1 MMPDEGSF
9 DRDIFI
15 SPSDMNGA
23 MEGDRVEVD
32 LIPEYLWEQSPQGI
46 ITKVTDRK
54 LKEVAGFFDKGKKF
68 GFVVPVDRKHNE
80 DIYIPKKAFSG
91 AKNGDIVVAAITG
104 YPDRKNSAEGKI
116 TGILARAG
124 EPGGD
129 IKAIIRQ
136 RGLFFTFPSKA
147 AAQAKAIS
155 KAGVGEQDMAGRRD
169 LRGENIITIDGA
181 DSKDF
186 DDAVSV
192 KRLDNGNFLMGVHIA
207 DVSHYIG
214 EDSPLD
220 KEALKRGNSVYIIN
234 QVVPMLPKEL
244 SNGICS
250 LNEGEDRLTL
260 SVDMEITPEGD
271 ITEHN
276 IYESVIRSKHRMVY
290 TDVSDIIEND
300 DRELAAKYSDIYDM
314 LMDMKELAQILR
326 SKREAAGSLDFDLDE
341 AYITLNEKGVPVSV
355 NLCERRTANRMIEE
369 FMLAANKTVAEQFFW
384 LELPFVYR
392 VHEKPDAEK
401 MQEFRTFL
409 MGLSI
414 RLKGEGGNIHPKALN
429 EVLEQVAGT
438 SYENVV
444 NTVML
449 RSMKK
454 AFYSTECEGHFGL
467 SMKYY
472 CHFTSPIRRYPD
484 LAIHRILK
492 DFLDGKVTGNRIS
505 YLAGYVS
512 AASKH
517 SSDCEVNAETAERD
531 VDDLMKTAYM
541 SSFIGQTFEGVVANV
556 TNFGMFV
563 ELENSVEG
571 LIRVENMTDD
581 YYEYD
586 EKVNTLTGRRK
597 QKSYTTGDVVSIVVA
612 RTDILSRQIDFVLA
626 KDADRKLL
634 KKFAKPI
641 EIPKSEKHGKKSK
654 RKKSFKKYNKKKK

>member
-1 MMPDEGSF
+1 MSRKNKRKQRPAVTGILSKHKKGFGFVIPDEGSF

-15 SPSDMNGA
+15 SPADMNGA

-46 ITKVTDRK
+46 ITRVTDRK

-192 KRLDNGNFLMGVHIA
+192 KRLDNGNFLLGVHIA

-276 IYESVIRSKHRMVY
+276 IYESVIRSKRRMVY

-300 DRELAAKYSDIYDM
+300 DKELAAKYSDIYDM

-341 AYITLNEKGVPVSV
+341 AYITLDEKGVPVSV

-369 FMLAANKTVAEQFFW
+369 FMLAANKTVAEQFYW

-484 LAIHRILK
+484 LIIHRIIKEYLHGEI
-492 DFLDGKVTGNRIS
+492 DDERITV
-505 YLAGYVS
+505 LTKKTQEA
-512 AASKH
+512 
-517 SSDCEVNAETAERD
+517 AETSSVTERAAIELERD
-531 VDDLMKTAYM
+531 VEKMKKAQYM
-541 SSFIGQTFEGVVANV
+541 SYHIGEKLDGVISGI
-556 TNFGMFV
+556 TGYGMYV
-563 ELENSVEG
+563 ELENTIEG
-571 LIRVENMTDD
+571 LVRLDRMYDD
-581 YYEYD
+581 YYDAYPEQYRIVGQRTN
-586 EKVNTLTGRRK
+586 KVYFLGQRVTII
-597 QKSYTTGDVVSIVVA
+597 VSDA
-612 RTDILSRQIDFVLA
+612 DYYEGTIDF
-626 KDADRKLL
+626 KLC
-634 KKFAKPI
+634 
-641 EIPKSEKHGKKSK
+641 
-654 RKKSFKKYNKKKK
+654 

>member
-1 MMPDEGSF
+1 MSRKNRKKQRPAVTGILSKHKKGFGFVIPDEGSF
-9 DRDIFI
+9 DRDILI

-68 GFVVPVDRKHNE
+68 GFVVPVDRKHSE

-192 KRLDNGNFLMGVHIA
+192 KRLDNGNFLLGVHIA

-341 AYITLNEKGVPVSV
+341 AYITLDEKGVPVSV

-484 LAIHRILK
+484 LIIHRIIKEYLHGGI
-492 DFLDGKVTGNRIS
+492 DDERIAV
-505 YLAGYVS
+505 L
-512 AASKH
+512 SKKTQ
-517 SSDCEVNAETAERD
+517 EAAETSSVTERAAIELERD
-531 VDDLMKTAYM
+531 VEKMKKAQYM
-541 SSFIGQTFEGVVANV
+541 SYHLGEKFEGVISGI
-556 TNFGMFV
+556 TGYGMYV
-563 ELENSVEG
+563 ELENTIEG
-571 LIRVENMTDD
+571 LVRLDRMYDD
-581 YYEYD
+581 YYDSYPEQYRIVGQRTN
-586 EKVNTLTGRRK
+586 KVYSLGQRVT
-597 QKSYTTGDVVSIVVA
+597 VIVSDA
-612 RTDILSRQIDFVLA
+612 DYYEGTIDFRLC
-626 KDADRKLL
+626 
-634 KKFAKPI
+634 
-641 EIPKSEKHGKKSK
+641 
-654 RKKSFKKYNKKKK
+654 

>member
-1 MMPDEGSF
+1 MSRKNRKKQRPAVTGILSKHKKGFGFVIPDEGSF

-192 KRLDNGNFLMGVHIA
+192 KRLDNGNFLLGVHIA

-260 SVDMEITPEGD
+260 SVDMEITPEGG

-341 AYITLNEKGVPVSV
+341 AYITLDEKGVPVSV

-369 FMLAANKTVAEQFFW
+369 FMLAANKTVAERFFW

-484 LAIHRILK
+484 LIIHRIIKEYLHGGI
-492 DFLDGKVTGNRIS
+492 DDERIAVLS
-505 YLAGYVS
+505 QKTQEA
-512 AASKH
+512 
-517 SSDCEVNAETAERD
+517 AETSSVTERAAIELERD
-531 VDDLMKTAYM
+531 VEKMKKAQYM
-541 SSFIGQTFEGVVANV
+541 SYHIGESFEGIISGI
-556 TNFGMFV
+556 TGYGMYV
-563 ELENSVEG
+563 ELENTIEG
-571 LIRVENMTDD
+571 LVRLDRMYDD
-581 YYEYD
+581 YYDAYPEQYRIVGQRTN
-586 EKVNTLTGRRK
+586 KVYSLGQR
-597 QKSYTTGDVVSIVVA
+597 VSIIVSDA
-612 RTDILSRQIDFVLA
+612 DYYEGTIDFRLC
-626 KDADRKLL
+626 
-634 KKFAKPI
+634 
-641 EIPKSEKHGKKSK
+641 
-654 RKKSFKKYNKKKK
+654 

>member
-1 MMPDEGSF
+1 M
-9 DRDIFI
+9 
-15 SPSDMNGA
+15 
-23 MEGDRVEVD
+23 
-32 LIPEYLWEQSPQGI
+32 
-46 ITKVTDRK
+46 TDRK
-54 LKEVAGFFDKGKKF
+54 LKEVAGFFDRGKKF

-192 KRLDNGNFLMGVHIA
+192 KRLDNGNFLLGVHIA

-260 SVDMEITPEGD
+260 SVDMAITPEGD

-341 AYITLNEKGVPVSV
+341 AYITLDEKGVPVSV

-414 RLKGEGGNIHPKALN
+414 RLKGEGGNIYPKALN

-484 LAIHRILK
+484 LIIHRIIKEYLHGGI
-492 DFLDGKVTGNRIS
+492 DDERIAV
-505 YLAGYVS
+505 L
-512 AASKH
+512 SKKTQ
-517 SSDCEVNAETAERD
+517 EAAETSSVTERAAIELERD
-531 VDDLMKTAYM
+531 VEKMKKAQYM
-541 SSFIGQTFEGVVANV
+541 SYHIGESFEGVISGI
-556 TNFGMFV
+556 TGYGMYV
-563 ELENSVEG
+563 ELENTIEG
-571 LIRVENMTDD
+571 LVRLDRMYDD
-581 YYEYD
+581 YYDAYPEQYRIVGQRTN
-586 EKVNTLTGRRK
+586 KVYSLGQR
-597 QKSYTTGDVVSIVVA
+597 VSIIVSDA
-612 RTDILSRQIDFVLA
+612 DYYEGTIDFRLC
-626 KDADRKLL
+626 
-634 KKFAKPI
+634 
-641 EIPKSEKHGKKSK
+641 
-654 RKKSFKKYNKKKK
+654 

>member
-1 MMPDEGSF
+1 MSRKNRKKQRPAVTGILSKHKKGFGFVIPDEGSF

-46 ITKVTDRK
+46 ITKVTDRR
-54 LKEVAGFFDKGKKF
+54 LKEVAGFFDKGKKY

-91 AKNGDIVVAAITG
+91 AKNGDIVVADITG

-192 KRLDNGNFLMGVHIA
+192 KRLDNGNFLLGVHIA

-341 AYITLNEKGVPVSV
+341 AYITLDEKGVPVSV

-484 LAIHRILK
+484 LIIHRIIKEYLHGGI
-492 DFLDGKVTGNRIS
+492 DDERIAV
-505 YLAGYVS
+505 L
-512 AASKH
+512 SKKTQ
-517 SSDCEVNAETAERD
+517 EAAETSSVTERAAIELERD
-531 VDDLMKTAYM
+531 VEKMKKAQYM
-541 SSFIGQTFEGVVANV
+541 SYHIGESFEGVISGI
-556 TNFGMFV
+556 TGYGMYV
-563 ELENSVEG
+563 ELENTIEG
-571 LIRVENMTDD
+571 LVRLDRMYDD
-581 YYEYD
+581 YYDAYPEQYRIVGQRTN
-586 EKVNTLTGRRK
+586 KVYSLGQR
-597 QKSYTTGDVVSIVVA
+597 VSIIVSDA
-612 RTDILSRQIDFVLA
+612 DYYEGTIDFRLC
-626 KDADRKLL
+626 
-634 KKFAKPI
+634 
-641 EIPKSEKHGKKSK
+641 
-654 RKKSFKKYNKKKK
+654 

>member
-1 MMPDEGSF
+1 MSRKNRKKQRPAVTGILSKHKKGFGFVMPDEGSF

-192 KRLDNGNFLMGVHIA
+192 KRLDNGNFLLGVHIA

-341 AYITLNEKGVPVSV
+341 AYITLDEKGVPVSV

-484 LAIHRILK
+484 LIIHRIIKEYLHGGI
-492 DFLDGKVTGNRIS
+492 DDERIAV
-505 YLAGYVS
+505 L
-512 AASKH
+512 SKKTQ
-517 SSDCEVNAETAERD
+517 EAAETSSVTERAAIELERD
-531 VDDLMKTAYM
+531 VEKMKKAQYM
-541 SSFIGQTFEGVVANV
+541 SYHIGESFEGVISGI
-556 TNFGMFV
+556 TGYGMYV
-563 ELENSVEG
+563 ELENTIEG
-571 LIRVENMTDD
+571 LVRLDRMYDD
-581 YYEYD
+581 YYDSYPEQYRIVGQRTN
-586 EKVNTLTGRRK
+586 KVYSLGQR
-597 QKSYTTGDVVSIVVA
+597 VSIIVSDA
-612 RTDILSRQIDFVLA
+612 DYYEGTIDFRLC
-626 KDADRKLL
+626 
-634 KKFAKPI
+634 
-641 EIPKSEKHGKKSK
+641 
-654 RKKSFKKYNKKKK
+654 

>member
-1 MMPDEGSF
+1 M
-9 DRDIFI
+9 
-15 SPSDMNGA
+15 
-23 MEGDRVEVD
+23 
-32 LIPEYLWEQSPQGI
+32 
-46 ITKVTDRK
+46 K
-54 LKEVAGFFDKGKKF
+54 
-68 GFVVPVDRKHNE
+68 
-80 DIYIPKKAFSG
+80 IYIPKKAFSG

-192 KRLDNGNFLMGVHIA
+192 KRLDNGNFLLGVHIA

-429 EVLEQVAGT
+429 EILEQVAGT

-454 AFYSTECEGHFGL
+454 AFYSTECEGYFGL

-484 LAIHRILK
+484 LIIHRIIKEYLHGGI
-492 DFLDGKVTGNRIS
+492 DDERIAV
-505 YLAGYVS
+505 L
-512 AASKH
+512 SKKTQ
-517 SSDCEVNAETAERD
+517 EAAETSSVTERAAIELERD
-531 VDDLMKTAYM
+531 VEKMKKAQYM
-541 SSFIGQTFEGVVANV
+541 SYHIGESFEGVISGI
-556 TNFGMFV
+556 TGYGMYV
-563 ELENSVEG
+563 ELENTIEG
-571 LIRVENMTDD
+571 LVRLDRMYDD
-581 YYEYD
+581 YYDAYPEQYRIVGQRTN
-586 EKVNTLTGRRK
+586 KVYSLGQR
-597 QKSYTTGDVVSIVVA
+597 VSIIVSDA
-612 RTDILSRQIDFVLA
+612 DYYEGTIDFRLC
-626 KDADRKLL
+626 
-634 KKFAKPI
+634 
-641 EIPKSEKHGKKSK
+641 
-654 RKKSFKKYNKKKK
+654 

>member
-1 MMPDEGSF
+1 MSRKNRKKQRPAVTGILSKHKKGFGFVIPDEGSF

-54 LKEVAGFFDKGKKF
+54 LKEVAGFFDNGKKF

-147 AAQAKAIS
+147 AAKAKAIS

-192 KRLDNGNFLMGVHIA
+192 KRLDNGNFLLGVHIA

-341 AYITLNEKGVPVSV
+341 AYITLDEKGLPVSV

-484 LAIHRILK
+484 LIIHRIIKEYLHGGI
-492 DFLDGKVTGNRIS
+492 DDERIAV
-505 YLAGYVS
+505 L
-512 AASKH
+512 SKKTQ
-517 SSDCEVNAETAERD
+517 EAAETSSVTERAAIELERD
-531 VDDLMKTAYM
+531 VEKMKKAQYM
-541 SSFIGQTFEGVVANV
+541 SYHIGESFEGVISGI
-556 TNFGMFV
+556 TGYGMYV
-563 ELENSVEG
+563 ELENTIEG
-571 LIRVENMTDD
+571 LVRLDRMYDD
-581 YYEYD
+581 YYDAYPEQYRIVGQRTN
-586 EKVNTLTGRRK
+586 KVYSLGQR
-597 QKSYTTGDVVSIVVA
+597 VSIIVSDA
-612 RTDILSRQIDFVLA
+612 DYYEGTIDFRLC
-626 KDADRKLL
+626 
-634 KKFAKPI
+634 
-641 EIPKSEKHGKKSK
+641 
-654 RKKSFKKYNKKKK
+654 

>member
-1 MMPDEGSF
+1 MSRKNRKKQRPAVTGILSKHKKGFGFVMPDEGSF

-192 KRLDNGNFLMGVHIA
+192 KRLDNGNFLLGVHIA

-341 AYITLNEKGVPVSV
+341 AYITLDEKGVPVSV

-484 LAIHRILK
+484 LIIHRIIKEYLHGGI
-492 DFLDGKVTGNRIS
+492 DDERIAV
-505 YLAGYVS
+505 L
-512 AASKH
+512 SKKTL
-517 SSDCEVNAETAERD
+517 EAAETSSVTERAAIELERD
-531 VDDLMKTAYM
+531 VEKMKKAQYM
-541 SSFIGQTFEGVVANV
+541 SYHIGESFEGVISGI
-556 TNFGMFV
+556 TGYGMYV
-563 ELENSVEG
+563 ELENTIEG
-571 LIRVENMTDD
+571 LVRLDRMYDD
-581 YYEYD
+581 YYDAYPEQYRIVGQRTN
-586 EKVNTLTGRRK
+586 KVYSLGQR
-597 QKSYTTGDVVSIVVA
+597 VSIIVSDA
-612 RTDILSRQIDFVLA
+612 DYYEGTIDFRLC
-626 KDADRKLL
+626 
-634 KKFAKPI
+634 
-641 EIPKSEKHGKKSK
+641 
-654 RKKSFKKYNKKKK
+654 

>member
-1 MMPDEGSF
+1 MSRKNRKKQRPAVTGILSKHKKGFGFVIPDEGSF

-54 LKEVAGFFDKGKKF
+54 LKEVAGFFDNGKKF

-91 AKNGDIVVAAITG
+91 AKNGDLVVAAITG

-192 KRLDNGNFLMGVHIA
+192 KRLDNGNFLLGVHIA

-341 AYITLNEKGVPVSV
+341 AYITLDEKGLPVSV

-484 LAIHRILK
+484 LIIHRIIKEYLHGGI
-492 DFLDGKVTGNRIS
+492 DDERIAV
-505 YLAGYVS
+505 L
-512 AASKH
+512 SKKTQ
-517 SSDCEVNAETAERD
+517 VAAETSSVTERAAIELERD
-531 VDDLMKTAYM
+531 VEKMKKAQYM
-541 SSFIGQTFEGVVANV
+541 SYHIGESFEGVISGI
-556 TNFGMFV
+556 TGYGMYV
-563 ELENSVEG
+563 ELENTIEG
-571 LIRVENMTDD
+571 LVRLDRMYDD
-581 YYEYD
+581 YYDAYPEQYRIVGQRTN
-586 EKVNTLTGRRK
+586 KVYSLGQR
-597 QKSYTTGDVVSIVVA
+597 VSIIVSDA
-612 RTDILSRQIDFVLA
+612 DYYEGTIDFRLC
-626 KDADRKLL
+626 
-634 KKFAKPI
+634 
-641 EIPKSEKHGKKSK
+641 
-654 RKKSFKKYNKKKK
+654 

>member
-1 MMPDEGSF
+1 MSRKNRKKQRPAVTGILSKHKKGFGFVMPDEGIF

-192 KRLDNGNFLMGVHIA
+192 KRLDNGNFLLGVHIA

-326 SKREAAGSLDFDLDE
+326 NKREAAGSLDFDLDE
-341 AYITLNEKGVPVSV
+341 AYITLDEKGVPVSV

-484 LAIHRILK
+484 LIIHRIIKEYLHGGI
-492 DFLDGKVTGNRIS
+492 DDERIAV
-505 YLAGYVS
+505 L
-512 AASKH
+512 SKKTQ
-517 SSDCEVNAETAERD
+517 EAAETSSVTERAAIELERD
-531 VDDLMKTAYM
+531 VEKMKKAQYM
-541 SSFIGQTFEGVVANV
+541 SYHLGEKFEGVISGI
-556 TNFGMFV
+556 TGYGMYV
-563 ELENSVEG
+563 ELENTIEG
-571 LIRVENMTDD
+571 LVRLDRMYDD
-581 YYEYD
+581 YYDSYPEQYRIVGQRTN
-586 EKVNTLTGRRK
+586 KVYSLGQRVT
-597 QKSYTTGDVVSIVVA
+597 VIVSDA
-612 RTDILSRQIDFVLA
+612 DYYEGTIDFRLC
-626 KDADRKLL
+626 
-634 KKFAKPI
+634 
-641 EIPKSEKHGKKSK
+641 
-654 RKKSFKKYNKKKK
+654 

>member
-1 MMPDEGSF
+1 MSRKNRKKQRPAVTGILSKHKKGFGFVIPDEGSF

-46 ITKVTDRK
+46 ITRVTDRK

-116 TGILARAG
+116 TGILSRAG

-192 KRLDNGNFLMGVHIA
+192 KRLDNGNFLLGVHIA

-341 AYITLNEKGVPVSV
+341 AYITLDEKGVPVSV

-484 LAIHRILK
+484 LIIHRIIKEYLHGGI
-492 DFLDGKVTGNRIS
+492 DDERIAV
-505 YLAGYVS
+505 L
-512 AASKH
+512 SKKTQ
-517 SSDCEVNAETAERD
+517 EAAETSSVTERAAIELERD
-531 VDDLMKTAYM
+531 VEKMKKAQYM
-541 SSFIGQTFEGVVANV
+541 SYHLGEKFEGVISGI
-556 TNFGMFV
+556 TGYGMYV
-563 ELENSVEG
+563 ELENTIEG
-571 LIRVENMTDD
+571 LVRLDRMYDD
-581 YYEYD
+581 YYDSYPEQYRIVGQRTN
-586 EKVNTLTGRRK
+586 KVYSLGQRVT
-597 QKSYTTGDVVSIVVA
+597 VIVSDA
-612 RTDILSRQIDFVLA
+612 DYYEGTIDFRLC
-626 KDADRKLL
+626 
-634 KKFAKPI
+634 
-641 EIPKSEKHGKKSK
+641 
-654 RKKSFKKYNKKKK
+654 

>member
-1 MMPDEGSF
+1 MSRKNRKKQRPAVTGILSKHKKGFGFVIPDEGSF

-68 GFVVPVDRKHNE
+68 GFVVPVDRKHSE

-192 KRLDNGNFLMGVHIA
+192 KRLDNGNFLLGVHIA

-341 AYITLNEKGVPVSV
+341 AYITLDEKGVPVSV

-484 LAIHRILK
+484 LIIHRIIKEYLHGGI
-492 DFLDGKVTGNRIS
+492 DDERIAV
-505 YLAGYVS
+505 L
-512 AASKH
+512 SKKTQ
-517 SSDCEVNAETAERD
+517 EAAETSSVTERAAIELERD
-531 VDDLMKTAYM
+531 VEKMKKAQYM
-541 SSFIGQTFEGVVANV
+541 SYHLGEKFEGVISGI
-556 TNFGMFV
+556 TGYGMYV
-563 ELENSVEG
+563 ELENTIEG
-571 LIRVENMTDD
+571 LVRLDRMYDD
-581 YYEYD
+581 YYDSYPEQYRIVGQRTN
-586 EKVNTLTGRRK
+586 KVYSLGQRVT
-597 QKSYTTGDVVSIVVA
+597 VIVSDA
-612 RTDILSRQIDFVLA
+612 DYYEGTIDFRLC
-626 KDADRKLL
+626 
-634 KKFAKPI
+634 
-641 EIPKSEKHGKKSK
+641 
-654 RKKSFKKYNKKKK
+654 

>member
-1 MMPDEGSF
+1 MSRKNRKKQRPAVTGILSKHKKGFGFVIPDEGSF

-54 LKEVAGFFDKGKKF
+54 LKEVAGFFDRGKKF

-192 KRLDNGNFLMGVHIA
+192 KRLDNGNFLLGVHIA

-341 AYITLNEKGVPVSV
+341 AYITLDEKGVPVSV

-369 FMLAANKTVAEQFFW
+369 FMLAANKTVAERFFW

-484 LAIHRILK
+484 LIIHRIIKEYLHGGI
-492 DFLDGKVTGNRIS
+492 DDERIAV
-505 YLAGYVS
+505 L
-512 AASKH
+512 SKKTQ
-517 SSDCEVNAETAERD
+517 EAAETSSVTERAAIELERD
-531 VDDLMKTAYM
+531 VEKMKKAQYM
-541 SSFIGQTFEGVVANV
+541 SYHIGESFEGVISGI
-556 TNFGMFV
+556 TGYGMYV
-563 ELENSVEG
+563 ELENTIEG
-571 LIRVENMTDD
+571 LVRLDRMYDD
-581 YYEYD
+581 YYDAYPEQYRIVGQRTN
-586 EKVNTLTGRRK
+586 KVYSLGQRVT
-597 QKSYTTGDVVSIVVA
+597 VIVSDA
-612 RTDILSRQIDFVLA
+612 DYYEGTIDFRLC
-626 KDADRKLL
+626 
-634 KKFAKPI
+634 
-641 EIPKSEKHGKKSK
+641 
-654 RKKSFKKYNKKKK
+654 

>member
-1 MMPDEGSF
+1 MSRKNRKKQRPAVTGILSKHKKGFGFVIPDEGSF

-54 LKEVAGFFDKGKKF
+54 LKEVAGFFDRGKKF

-192 KRLDNGNFLMGVHIA
+192 KRLDNGNFLLGVHIA

-260 SVDMEITPEGD
+260 SVDMEITPEGG

-341 AYITLNEKGVPVSV
+341 AYITLDEKGVPVSV

-369 FMLAANKTVAEQFFW
+369 FMLAANKTVAERFFW

-484 LAIHRILK
+484 LIIHRIIKEYLHGGI
-492 DFLDGKVTGNRIS
+492 DDERIAVLS
-505 YLAGYVS
+505 QKTQEA
-512 AASKH
+512 
-517 SSDCEVNAETAERD
+517 AETSSVTERAAIELERD
-531 VDDLMKTAYM
+531 VEKMKKAQYM
-541 SSFIGQTFEGVVANV
+541 SYHIGESFEGIISGI
-556 TNFGMFV
+556 TGYGMYV
-563 ELENSVEG
+563 ELENTIEG
-571 LIRVENMTDD
+571 LVRLDRMYDD
-581 YYEYD
+581 YYDAYPEQYRIVGQRTN
-586 EKVNTLTGRRK
+586 KVYSLGQR
-597 QKSYTTGDVVSIVVA
+597 VSIIVSDA
-612 RTDILSRQIDFVLA
+612 DYYEGTIDFRLC
-626 KDADRKLL
+626 
-634 KKFAKPI
+634 
-641 EIPKSEKHGKKSK
+641 
-654 RKKSFKKYNKKKK
+654 

>member
-1 MMPDEGSF
+1 MSRKNRKKQRPAVTGILSKHKKGFGFVIPDEGSF

-192 KRLDNGNFLMGVHIA
+192 KRLDNGNFLLGVHIA

-260 SVDMEITPEGD
+260 SVDMEITPEGG

-341 AYITLNEKGVPVSV
+341 AYITLDEKGVPVSV

-484 LAIHRILK
+484 LIIHRIIKEYLHGGI
-492 DFLDGKVTGNRIS
+492 DDERIAVLS
-505 YLAGYVS
+505 Q
-512 AASKH
+512 KTQ
-517 SSDCEVNAETAERD
+517 ETAETSSVTERAAIELERD
-531 VDDLMKTAYM
+531 VEKMKKAQYM
-541 SSFIGQTFEGVVANV
+541 SYHIGESFEGIISGI
-556 TNFGMFV
+556 TGYGMYV
-563 ELENSVEG
+563 ELENTIEG
-571 LIRVENMTDD
+571 LVRLDRMYDD
-581 YYEYD
+581 YYDAYPEQYRIVGQRTN
-586 EKVNTLTGRRK
+586 KVYSLGQR
-597 QKSYTTGDVVSIVVA
+597 VSIIVSDA
-612 RTDILSRQIDFVLA
+612 DYYEGTIDFRLC
-626 KDADRKLL
+626 
-634 KKFAKPI
+634 
-641 EIPKSEKHGKKSK
+641 
-654 RKKSFKKYNKKKK
+654 

>member
-1 MMPDEGSF
+1 MSRKNRKKQRPAVTGILSKHKKGFGFVMPDEGSF

-192 KRLDNGNFLMGVHIA
+192 KRLDNGNFLLGVHIA

-214 EDSPLD
+214 EDLPLD

-341 AYITLNEKGVPVSV
+341 AYITLDEKGVPVSV

-484 LAIHRILK
+484 LIIHRIIKEYLHGGI
-492 DFLDGKVTGNRIS
+492 DDERIAV
-505 YLAGYVS
+505 L
-512 AASKH
+512 SKKTQ
-517 SSDCEVNAETAERD
+517 EAAETSSVTERAAIELERD
-531 VDDLMKTAYM
+531 VEKMKKAQYM
-541 SSFIGQTFEGVVANV
+541 SCHIGESFEGVISGI
-556 TNFGMFV
+556 TGYGMYV
-563 ELENSVEG
+563 ELENTIEG
-571 LIRVENMTDD
+571 LVRLDRMYDD
-581 YYEYD
+581 YYDAYPEQYRIVGQRTN
-586 EKVNTLTGRRK
+586 KVYSLGQR
-597 QKSYTTGDVVSIVVA
+597 VSIIVSDA
-612 RTDILSRQIDFVLA
+612 DYYEGTIDFRLC
-626 KDADRKLL
+626 
-634 KKFAKPI
+634 
-641 EIPKSEKHGKKSK
+641 
-654 RKKSFKKYNKKKK
+654 

>member
-1 MMPDEGSF
+1 MSRKNRKKQRPAVTGILSKHKKGFGFVIPDEGSF

-192 KRLDNGNFLMGVHIA
+192 KRLDNGNFLLGVHIA

-276 IYESVIRSKHRMVY
+276 IYESVIRSKHRMIY

-341 AYITLNEKGVPVSV
+341 AYITLDEKGVPVSV

-414 RLKGEGGNIHPKALN
+414 RLKGESGNIHPKVLN

-484 LAIHRILK
+484 LIIHRIIKEYLHGGI
-492 DFLDGKVTGNRIS
+492 DDERIAV
-505 YLAGYVS
+505 L
-512 AASKH
+512 SKKTQ
-517 SSDCEVNAETAERD
+517 EAAETSSVTERAAIELERD
-531 VDDLMKTAYM
+531 VEKMKKAQYM
-541 SSFIGQTFEGVVANV
+541 SYHIGESFEGVISGI
-556 TNFGMFV
+556 TGYGMYV
-563 ELENSVEG
+563 ELENTIEG
-571 LIRVENMTDD
+571 LVRLDRMYDD
-581 YYEYD
+581 YYDAYPEQYRIVGQRTN
-586 EKVNTLTGRRK
+586 KVYSLGQR
-597 QKSYTTGDVVSIVVA
+597 VSIIVSDA
-612 RTDILSRQIDFVLA
+612 DYYEGTIDFRLC
-626 KDADRKLL
+626 
-634 KKFAKPI
+634 
-641 EIPKSEKHGKKSK
+641 
-654 RKKSFKKYNKKKK
+654 

>member
-1 MMPDEGSF
+1 MSRKNRKKQRPAVTGILSKHKKGFGFVMPDEGSF

-192 KRLDNGNFLMGVHIA
+192 KRLDNGNFLLGVHIA

-300 DRELAAKYSDIYDM
+300 DRELASKYSDIYDM

-341 AYITLNEKGVPVSV
+341 AYITLDEKGVPVSV

-484 LAIHRILK
+484 LIIHRIIKEYLHGGI
-492 DFLDGKVTGNRIS
+492 DDERIAV
-505 YLAGYVS
+505 L
-512 AASKH
+512 SKKTQ
-517 SSDCEVNAETAERD
+517 EAAETSSVTERAAIELERD
-531 VDDLMKTAYM
+531 VEKMKKAQYM
-541 SSFIGQTFEGVVANV
+541 SYHIGESFEGVISGI
-556 TNFGMFV
+556 TGYGMYV
-563 ELENSVEG
+563 ELENTIEG
-571 LIRVENMTDD
+571 LVRLDRMYDD
-581 YYEYD
+581 YYDAYPGQYRIVGQRTN
-586 EKVNTLTGRRK
+586 KVYSLGQR
-597 QKSYTTGDVVSIVVA
+597 VSIIVSDA
-612 RTDILSRQIDFVLA
+612 DYYEGTIDFILC
-626 KDADRKLL
+626 
-634 KKFAKPI
+634 
-641 EIPKSEKHGKKSK
+641 
-654 RKKSFKKYNKKKK
+654 

>member
-1 MMPDEGSF
+1 MSRKNRKKQRPAVTGILSKHKKGFGFVIPDEGSF

-186 DDAVSV
+186 DDAVLV
-192 KRLDNGNFLMGVHIA
+192 KRLDNGNFLLGVHIA

-276 IYESVIRSKHRMVY
+276 IYESVIRSKHRMIY

-341 AYITLNEKGVPVSV
+341 AYITLDEKGVPVSV

-484 LAIHRILK
+484 LIIHRIIKEYLHGGI
-492 DFLDGKVTGNRIS
+492 DDERIAV
-505 YLAGYVS
+505 L
-512 AASKH
+512 SKKTQ
-517 SSDCEVNAETAERD
+517 EAAETSSVTERAAIELERD
-531 VDDLMKTAYM
+531 VEKMKKAQYM
-541 SSFIGQTFEGVVANV
+541 SYHIGESFEGVISGI
-556 TNFGMFV
+556 TGYGMYV
-563 ELENSVEG
+563 ELENTIEG
-571 LIRVENMTDD
+571 LVRLDRMYDD
-581 YYEYD
+581 YYDAYPEQYRIVGQRTN
-586 EKVNTLTGRRK
+586 KVYSLGQR
-597 QKSYTTGDVVSIVVA
+597 VSIIVSDA
-612 RTDILSRQIDFVLA
+612 DYYEGTIDFRLC
-626 KDADRKLL
+626 
-634 KKFAKPI
+634 
-641 EIPKSEKHGKKSK
+641 
-654 RKKSFKKYNKKKK
+654 

>member
-1 MMPDEGSF
+1 MSRKNRKKQRPAVTGILSKHKKGFGFVIPDEGSF

-192 KRLDNGNFLMGVHIA
+192 KRLDNGNFLLGVHIA

-276 IYESVIRSKHRMVY
+276 IYESVIRSKHRMIY

-341 AYITLNEKGVPVSV
+341 AYITLDEKGVPVSV

-484 LAIHRILK
+484 LIIHRIIKEYLHGGI
-492 DFLDGKVTGNRIS
+492 DDERIAV
-505 YLAGYVS
+505 L
-512 AASKH
+512 SKKTQ
-517 SSDCEVNAETAERD
+517 EAAETSSVTERAAIELERD
-531 VDDLMKTAYM
+531 VEKMKKAQYM
-541 SSFIGQTFEGVVANV
+541 SYHLGEKFEGVISGI
-556 TNFGMFV
+556 TGYGMYV
-563 ELENSVEG
+563 ELENTIEG
-571 LIRVENMTDD
+571 LVRLDRMYDD
-581 YYEYD
+581 YYDAYPEQYRIVGQRTN
-586 EKVNTLTGRRK
+586 KVYSLGQR
-597 QKSYTTGDVVSIVVA
+597 VSIIVSDA
-612 RTDILSRQIDFVLA
+612 DYYEGTIDFRLC
-626 KDADRKLL
+626 
-634 KKFAKPI
+634 
-641 EIPKSEKHGKKSK
+641 
-654 RKKSFKKYNKKKK
+654 

>member
-1 MMPDEGSF
+1 MSRKNRKKQRPVVTGILSKHKKGFGFVIPDEGSF

-192 KRLDNGNFLMGVHIA
+192 KRLDNGNFLLGVHIA

-260 SVDMEITPEGD
+260 SVNMEITPEGD

-300 DRELAAKYSDIYDM
+300 DRELAAKCSDIYDM

-341 AYITLNEKGVPVSV
+341 AYITLDEKGVPVSV

-449 RSMKK
+449 HSMKK

-484 LAIHRILK
+484 LIIHRIIKEYLHGGI
-492 DFLDGKVTGNRIS
+492 DDERIAV
-505 YLAGYVS
+505 L
-512 AASKH
+512 SKKTQ
-517 SSDCEVNAETAERD
+517 EAAETSSVTERAAIELERD
-531 VDDLMKTAYM
+531 VEKMKKAQYM
-541 SSFIGQTFEGVVANV
+541 SYHIGESFEGVISGI
-556 TNFGMFV
+556 TGYGMYV
-563 ELENSVEG
+563 ELENTIEG
-571 LIRVENMTDD
+571 LVRLDRMYDD
-581 YYEYD
+581 YYDAYPEQYRIVGQRTN
-586 EKVNTLTGRRK
+586 KVYSLGQR
-597 QKSYTTGDVVSIVVA
+597 VSIIVSDA
-612 RTDILSRQIDFVLA
+612 DYYEGTIDFRLC
-626 KDADRKLL
+626 
-634 KKFAKPI
+634 
-641 EIPKSEKHGKKSK
+641 
-654 RKKSFKKYNKKKK
+654 

>member
-1 MMPDEGSF
+1 MSRKNRKKQRPAVTGILSKHKKGFGFVMPDEGSF

-192 KRLDNGNFLMGVHIA
+192 KRLDNGNFLLGVHIA

-341 AYITLNEKGVPVSV
+341 AYITLDEKGVPVSV

-484 LAIHRILK
+484 LIIHRIIKEYLHGGI
-492 DFLDGKVTGNRIS
+492 DDERIAV
-505 YLAGYVS
+505 L
-512 AASKH
+512 SKKTQ
-517 SSDCEVNAETAERD
+517 EAAETSSVTERAAIELERD
-531 VDDLMKTAYM
+531 VEKMKKAQYM
-541 SSFIGQTFEGVVANV
+541 SYHIGESFEGVISGI
-556 TNFGMFV
+556 TGYGMYV
-563 ELENSVEG
+563 ELENTIDG
-571 LIRVENMTDD
+571 LVRLDRMYDD
-581 YYEYD
+581 YYDAYPEQYRIVGQRTN
-586 EKVNTLTGRRK
+586 KVYSLGQR
-597 QKSYTTGDVVSIVVA
+597 VSIIVSDA
-612 RTDILSRQIDFVLA
+612 DYYEGTIDFRLC
-626 KDADRKLL
+626 
-634 KKFAKPI
+634 
-641 EIPKSEKHGKKSK
+641 
-654 RKKSFKKYNKKKK
+654 

>member
-1 MMPDEGSF
+1 MSRKNRKKQRPAVTGILSKHKKGFGFVIPDEGSF

-46 ITKVTDRK
+46 ITRVTDRK

-192 KRLDNGNFLMGVHIA
+192 KRLDNGNFLLGVHIA

-326 SKREAAGSLDFDLDE
+326 SKREATGSLDFDLDE
-341 AYITLNEKGVPVSV
+341 AYITLDEKGVPVSV

-484 LAIHRILK
+484 LIIHRIIKEYLHGGI
-492 DFLDGKVTGNRIS
+492 DDERIAV
-505 YLAGYVS
+505 L
-512 AASKH
+512 SKKTQ
-517 SSDCEVNAETAERD
+517 EAAETSSVTERAAIELERD
-531 VDDLMKTAYM
+531 VEKMKKAQYM
-541 SSFIGQTFEGVVANV
+541 SYHIGESFEGVISGI
-556 TNFGMFV
+556 TGYGMYV
-563 ELENSVEG
+563 ELENTIEG
-571 LIRVENMTDD
+571 LVRLDRMYDD
-581 YYEYD
+581 YYDAYPEQYRIVGQRTN
-586 EKVNTLTGRRK
+586 KVYSLGQR
-597 QKSYTTGDVVSIVVA
+597 VSIIVSDA
-612 RTDILSRQIDFVLA
+612 DYYEGTIDFRLC
-626 KDADRKLL
+626 
-634 KKFAKPI
+634 
-641 EIPKSEKHGKKSK
+641 
-654 RKKSFKKYNKKKK
+654 

>member
-1 MMPDEGSF
+1 MSRKNRKKERPAVTGILSKHKKGFGFVIPDEGSF

-91 AKNGDIVVAAITG
+91 AKSGDIVVAAITG

-192 KRLDNGNFLMGVHIA
+192 KRLDNGNFLLGVHIA

-250 LNEGEDRLTL
+250 LNEDEDRLTL

-276 IYESVIRSKHRMVY
+276 IYESVIRSKHRMIY

-341 AYITLNEKGVPVSV
+341 AYITLDEKGVPVSV

-484 LAIHRILK
+484 LIIHRIIKEYLHGGI
-492 DFLDGKVTGNRIS
+492 DDERIAV
-505 YLAGYVS
+505 L
-512 AASKH
+512 SKKTQ
-517 SSDCEVNAETAERD
+517 EAAETSSVTERAAIELERD
-531 VDDLMKTAYM
+531 VEKMKKAQYM
-541 SSFIGQTFEGVVANV
+541 SYHIGESFEGVISGI
-556 TNFGMFV
+556 TGYGMYV
-563 ELENSVEG
+563 ELGNTIEG
-571 LIRVENMTDD
+571 LVRLDRMYDD
-581 YYEYD
+581 YYDAYPEQYRIVGQRTN
-586 EKVNTLTGRRK
+586 KVYSLGQRVT
-597 QKSYTTGDVVSIVVA
+597 VIVS
-612 RTDILSRQIDFVLA
+612 
-626 KDADRKLL
+626 DADYYEGTIDIKLC
-634 KKFAKPI
+634 
-641 EIPKSEKHGKKSK
+641 
-654 RKKSFKKYNKKKK
+654 

>member
-1 MMPDEGSF
+1 MSRKNRKKQRPAVTGILSKHKKGFGFVIPDEGSF

-46 ITKVTDRK
+46 ITRVTDRK

-104 YPDRKNSAEGKI
+104 YPDRKNNAEGKI

-136 RGLFFTFPSKA
+136 RELFFTFPSKA

-192 KRLDNGNFLMGVHIA
+192 KRLDNGNFLLGVHIA

-341 AYITLNEKGVPVSV
+341 AYITLDEKGVPVSV

-484 LAIHRILK
+484 LIIHRIIKEYLHGGI
-492 DFLDGKVTGNRIS
+492 DDERIAV
-505 YLAGYVS
+505 L
-512 AASKH
+512 SKKTQ
-517 SSDCEVNAETAERD
+517 EAAETSSVTERAAIELERD
-531 VDDLMKTAYM
+531 VEKMKKAQYM
-541 SSFIGQTFEGVVANV
+541 SYHIGESFEGVISGI
-556 TNFGMFV
+556 TGYGMYV
-563 ELENSVEG
+563 ELENTIEG
-571 LIRVENMTDD
+571 LVRLDRMYDD
-581 YYEYD
+581 YYDAYPEQYRIVGQRTN
-586 EKVNTLTGRRK
+586 KVYSLGQR
-597 QKSYTTGDVVSIVVA
+597 VSIIVSDA
-612 RTDILSRQIDFVLA
+612 DYYEGTIDFRLC
-626 KDADRKLL
+626 
-634 KKFAKPI
+634 
-641 EIPKSEKHGKKSK
+641 
-654 RKKSFKKYNKKKK
+654 

>member
-1 MMPDEGSF
+1 MSRKNRKKQRPVVTGILSKHKKGFGFVIPDEGSF

-192 KRLDNGNFLMGVHIA
+192 KRLDNGNFLLGVHIA

-260 SVDMEITPEGD
+260 SVNMEITPEGD

-300 DRELAAKYSDIYDM
+300 DRELAAKCSDIYDM

-341 AYITLNEKGVPVSV
+341 AYITLDEKGVPVSV

-484 LAIHRILK
+484 LIIHRIIKEYLHGGI
-492 DFLDGKVTGNRIS
+492 DDERIAV
-505 YLAGYVS
+505 L
-512 AASKH
+512 SKKTQ
-517 SSDCEVNAETAERD
+517 EAAETSSVTERAAIELERD
-531 VDDLMKTAYM
+531 VEKMKKAQYM
-541 SSFIGQTFEGVVANV
+541 SCHIGESFEGVISGI
-556 TNFGMFV
+556 TGYGMYV
-563 ELENSVEG
+563 ELENTIEG
-571 LIRVENMTDD
+571 LVRLDRMYDD
-581 YYEYD
+581 YYDAYPEQYRIVGQRTN
-586 EKVNTLTGRRK
+586 KVYSLGQR
-597 QKSYTTGDVVSIVVA
+597 VSIIVSDA
-612 RTDILSRQIDFVLA
+612 DYYEGTIDFRLC
-626 KDADRKLL
+626 
-634 KKFAKPI
+634 
-641 EIPKSEKHGKKSK
+641 
-654 RKKSFKKYNKKKK
+654 

>member
-1 MMPDEGSF
+1 MSKKRKNKRPAVTGTLSKHKKGFGFVIPDEGCF

-15 SPSDMNGA
+15 SSSDMNGA

-32 LIPEYLWEQSPQGI
+32 LVPEYLWEQSPQGI
-46 ITKVTDRK
+46 ISKVTDRK

-68 GFVVPVDRKHNE
+68 GFVVPIDRKHNE
-80 DIYIPKKAFSG
+80 DIYIPKKHFSG

-104 YPDRKNSAEGKI
+104 YPDRQNSAEGKI

-155 KAGVGEQDMAGRRD
+155 KNGITPEDMEGRRD
-169 LRGENIITIDGA
+169 LRAESIITIDGA

-192 KRLDNGNFLMGVHIA
+192 KKLDNGNFLLGVHIA
-207 DVSHYIG
+207 DVSHYID
-214 EDSPLD
+214 EESPLD

-271 ITEHN
+271 IAEHN
-276 IYESVIRSKHRMVY
+276 IYESVIRSKHRMIY

-300 DRELAAKYSDIYDM
+300 DRELASKYSDIYDM
-314 LMDMKELAQILR
+314 LIDMKELAEILR
-326 SKREAAGSLDFDLDE
+326 RRREAAGSLDFDLDE
-341 AYITLNEKGVPVSV
+341 AYITLDSKGIPVSV
-355 NLCERRTANRMIEE
+355 ELCERRTANKMIEE
-369 FMLAANKTVAEQFFW
+369 FMLAANQTVAEQFYW

-401 MQEFRTFL
+401 IQEFRTFL

-414 RLKGEGGNIHPKALN
+414 RLKGESGNIHPRALN
-429 EVLEQVAGT
+429 EVLEQVSGT
-438 SYENVV
+438 AYENVV

-467 SMKYY
+467 AMKYY

-484 LAIHRILK
+484 LIIHRIIKEYLHGGIAE
-492 DFLDGKVTGNRIS
+492 DRIAV
-505 YLAGYVS
+505 L
-512 AASKH
+512 SKKTQ
-517 SSDCEVNAETAERD
+517 EAAETSSLTERAAIELERD
-531 VDDLMKTAYM
+531 VEKMKKAQYMSCHIGESFEGIISGITAY
-541 SSFIGQTFEGVVANV
+541 
-556 TNFGMFV
+556 GMYV
-563 ELENSVEG
+563 ELENTIEG
-571 LIRVENMTDD
+571 LVRLDRMYDD
-581 YYEYD
+581 YYDSYP
-586 EKVNTLTGRRK
+586 EKYRIVGQRTNKVYTLG
-597 QKSYTTGDVVSIVVA
+597 QKVSIIVRDA
-612 RTDILSRQIDFVLA
+612 DYYEGTIDFTLC
-626 KDADRKLL
+626 
-634 KKFAKPI
+634 
-641 EIPKSEKHGKKSK
+641 
-654 RKKSFKKYNKKKK
+654 

>member
-1 MMPDEGSF
+1 MSRKNRKKQRPAVTGILSKHKKGFGFVIPDEGSF

-155 KAGVGEQDMAGRRD
+155 KAGVGEQDMAGRRN

-192 KRLDNGNFLMGVHIA
+192 KRLDNGNFLLGVHIA

-341 AYITLNEKGVPVSV
+341 AYITLDEKGVPVSV

-484 LAIHRILK
+484 LIIHRIIKEYLHGGI
-492 DFLDGKVTGNRIS
+492 DDERIAV
-505 YLAGYVS
+505 L
-512 AASKH
+512 SKKTQ
-517 SSDCEVNAETAERD
+517 EAAETSSVTERAAIELERD
-531 VDDLMKTAYM
+531 VEKMKKAQYM
-541 SSFIGQTFEGVVANV
+541 SYHIGESFEGVISGI
-556 TNFGMFV
+556 TGYGMYV
-563 ELENSVEG
+563 ELENTIEG
-571 LIRVENMTDD
+571 LVRLDRMYDD
-581 YYEYD
+581 YYDSYPEQYRIVGQRTN
-586 EKVNTLTGRRK
+586 KVYSLGQRVT
-597 QKSYTTGDVVSIVVA
+597 VIVSDA
-612 RTDILSRQIDFVLA
+612 DYYEGTIDFRLC
-626 KDADRKLL
+626 
-634 KKFAKPI
+634 
-641 EIPKSEKHGKKSK
+641 
-654 RKKSFKKYNKKKK
+654 

>member
-1 MMPDEGSF
+1 MSRKNRKKQRPAVTGILSKHKKGFGFVIPDEGSF

-32 LIPEYLWEQSPQGI
+32 LIPEYLWEQSPQRI
-46 ITKVTDRK
+46 IPTHTATK
-54 LKEVAGFFDKGKKF
+54 LKDLAGFIHKGKKF

-192 KRLDNGNFLMGVHIA
+192 KRLDNGNFLLGVHIA

-341 AYITLNEKGVPVSV
+341 AYITLDEKGVPVSV

-484 LAIHRILK
+484 LIIHRIIKEYLHGGI
-492 DFLDGKVTGNRIS
+492 DDERIAV
-505 YLAGYVS
+505 L
-512 AASKH
+512 SKKTQ
-517 SSDCEVNAETAERD
+517 EAAETSSVTERAAIELERD
-531 VDDLMKTAYM
+531 VEKMKKAQYM
-541 SSFIGQTFEGVVANV
+541 SYHIGESFEGVISGI
-556 TNFGMFV
+556 TGYGMYV
-563 ELENSVEG
+563 ELENTIEG
-571 LIRVENMTDD
+571 LVRLDRMYDD
-581 YYEYD
+581 YYDAYPEQYRIVGQRTN
-586 EKVNTLTGRRK
+586 KVYSLGQR
-597 QKSYTTGDVVSIVVA
+597 VSIIVSDA
-612 RTDILSRQIDFVLA
+612 DYYEGTIDFRLC
-626 KDADRKLL
+626 
-634 KKFAKPI
+634 
-641 EIPKSEKHGKKSK
+641 
-654 RKKSFKKYNKKKK
+654 

>member
-1 MMPDEGSF
+1 MSRKNRKKQRPAVTGILSKHKKGFGFVIPDEGSF

-155 KAGVGEQDMAGRRD
+155 KAGVGEQDMAGRKD

-186 DDAVSV
+186 DDAVLV
-192 KRLDNGNFLMGVHIA
+192 KRLDNGNFLLGVHIA

-276 IYESVIRSKHRMVY
+276 IYESVIRSKHRMIY

-341 AYITLNEKGVPVSV
+341 AYITLDEKGVPVSV

-484 LAIHRILK
+484 LIIHRIIKEYLHGGI
-492 DFLDGKVTGNRIS
+492 DDERIAV
-505 YLAGYVS
+505 L
-512 AASKH
+512 SKKTQ
-517 SSDCEVNAETAERD
+517 EAAETSSVTERAAIELERD
-531 VDDLMKTAYM
+531 VEKMKKAQYM
-541 SSFIGQTFEGVVANV
+541 SYHIGESFEGVISGI
-556 TNFGMFV
+556 TGYGMYV
-563 ELENSVEG
+563 ELENTIEG
-571 LIRVENMTDD
+571 LVRLDRMYDD
-581 YYEYD
+581 YYDAYPEQYRIVGQRTN
-586 EKVNTLTGRRK
+586 KVYSLGQRVT
-597 QKSYTTGDVVSIVVA
+597 VIVSDA
-612 RTDILSRQIDFVLA
+612 DYYEGTIDFRLC
-626 KDADRKLL
+626 
-634 KKFAKPI
+634 
-641 EIPKSEKHGKKSK
+641 
-654 RKKSFKKYNKKKK
+654 

>member
-1 MMPDEGSF
+1 MSRKNRKKQRPAVTGILSKHKKGFGFVMPDEGSF

-192 KRLDNGNFLMGVHIA
+192 KRLDNGNFLLGVHIV

-341 AYITLNEKGVPVSV
+341 AYITLDEKGVPVSV

-484 LAIHRILK
+484 LIIHRIIKEYLHGGI
-492 DFLDGKVTGNRIS
+492 DDERIAV
-505 YLAGYVS
+505 L
-512 AASKH
+512 SKKTQ
-517 SSDCEVNAETAERD
+517 EAAETSSVTERAAIELERD
-531 VDDLMKTAYM
+531 VEKMKKAQYM
-541 SSFIGQTFEGVVANV
+541 SYHIGESFEGVISGI
-556 TNFGMFV
+556 TGYGMYV
-563 ELENSVEG
+563 ELENTIEG
-571 LIRVENMTDD
+571 LVRLDRMYDD
-581 YYEYD
+581 YYDAYPEQYRIVGQRTN
-586 EKVNTLTGRRK
+586 KVYSLGQR
-597 QKSYTTGDVVSIVVA
+597 VSIIVSDA
-612 RTDILSRQIDFVLA
+612 DYYEGTIDFRLC
-626 KDADRKLL
+626 
-634 KKFAKPI
+634 
-641 EIPKSEKHGKKSK
+641 
-654 RKKSFKKYNKKKK
+654 

>member
-1 MMPDEGSF
+1 MSRKNRKKQRPAVTGILSKHKKGFGFVMPDEGSF

-192 KRLDNGNFLMGVHIA
+192 KRLDNGNFLLGVHIA

-341 AYITLNEKGVPVSV
+341 AYITLDEKGVPVSV

-484 LAIHRILK
+484 LIIHRIIKEYLHGGI
-492 DFLDGKVTGNRIS
+492 DDERIAV
-505 YLAGYVS
+505 L
-512 AASKH
+512 SKKTQ
-517 SSDCEVNAETAERD
+517 EAAETSSVTERAAIELERD
-531 VDDLMKTAYM
+531 VEKMKKAQYM
-541 SSFIGQTFEGVVANV
+541 SYHIGESFEGVISGI
-556 TNFGMFV
+556 TGYGMYV
-563 ELENSVEG
+563 ELENTIEG
-571 LIRVENMTDD
+571 LVRLDRMYDD
-581 YYEYD
+581 YYDAYPEQYRIVGQRTN
-586 EKVNTLTGRRK
+586 KVYSLGQR
-597 QKSYTTGDVVSIVVA
+597 VSIIVSDA
-612 RTDILSRQIDFVLA
+612 DYYEGTIDFRLC
-626 KDADRKLL
+626 
-634 KKFAKPI
+634 
-641 EIPKSEKHGKKSK
+641 
-654 RKKSFKKYNKKKK
+654 

>member
-1 MMPDEGSF
+1 MSRKNRKKQRPAVTGILSKHKKGFGFVIPDEGSF

-192 KRLDNGNFLMGVHIA
+192 KRLDNGNFLLGVHIA

-484 LAIHRILK
+484 LIIHRIIKEYLHGGI
-492 DFLDGKVTGNRIS
+492 DDERIAV
-505 YLAGYVS
+505 L
-512 AASKH
+512 SKKTQ
-517 SSDCEVNAETAERD
+517 EAAETSSVTERAAIELERD
-531 VDDLMKTAYM
+531 VEKMKKAQYM
-541 SSFIGQTFEGVVANV
+541 SYHIGENFEGVISGI
-556 TNFGMFV
+556 TGYGMYV
-563 ELENSVEG
+563 ELENTIEG
-571 LIRVENMTDD
+571 LVRLDRMYDD
-581 YYEYD
+581 YYDAYPEQYRIVGQRTN
-586 EKVNTLTGRRK
+586 KVYSLGQR
-597 QKSYTTGDVVSIVVA
+597 VSIIVSDA
-612 RTDILSRQIDFVLA
+612 DYYEGTIDFRLC
-626 KDADRKLL
+626 
-634 KKFAKPI
+634 
-641 EIPKSEKHGKKSK
+641 
-654 RKKSFKKYNKKKK
+654 

>member
-1 MMPDEGSF
+1 MSRKNRKKQRPAVTGILSKHKKGYGFVIPDEGSF

-192 KRLDNGNFLMGVHIA
+192 KRLDNGNFLLGVHIA

-250 LNEGEDRLTL
+250 LNEGEERLTL

-341 AYITLNEKGVPVSV
+341 AYITLDEKGVPVSV

-484 LAIHRILK
+484 LIIHRIIKEYLHGGI
-492 DFLDGKVTGNRIS
+492 DDERIAVLS
-505 YLAGYVS
+505 QKTQEA
-512 AASKH
+512 
-517 SSDCEVNAETAERD
+517 AETSSVTERAAIELERD
-531 VDDLMKTAYM
+531 VEKMKKAQYM
-541 SSFIGQTFEGVVANV
+541 SYHIGESFEGIISGI
-556 TNFGMFV
+556 TGYGMYV
-563 ELENSVEG
+563 ELENTIEG
-571 LIRVENMTDD
+571 LVRLDRMYDD
-581 YYEYD
+581 YYDAYPEQYRIVGQRTN
-586 EKVNTLTGRRK
+586 KVYSLGQR
-597 QKSYTTGDVVSIVVA
+597 VSIIVSDA
-612 RTDILSRQIDFVLA
+612 DYYEGTIDFRLC
-626 KDADRKLL
+626 
-634 KKFAKPI
+634 
-641 EIPKSEKHGKKSK
+641 
-654 RKKSFKKYNKKKK
+654 

>member
-1 MMPDEGSF
+1 MSRKNRKKQRPAVTGILSKHKKGFGFVIPDEGSF

-54 LKEVAGFFDKGKKF
+54 LKEVAGFFDRGKKF

-192 KRLDNGNFLMGVHIA
+192 KRLDNGNFLLGVHIA

-220 KEALKRGNSVYIIN
+220 KEALKRDNSVYIIN

-341 AYITLNEKGVPVSV
+341 AYITLDEKGVPVSV

-484 LAIHRILK
+484 LIIHRIIKEYLHGGI
-492 DFLDGKVTGNRIS
+492 DDERIAV
-505 YLAGYVS
+505 L
-512 AASKH
+512 SKKTQ
-517 SSDCEVNAETAERD
+517 EAAETSSVTERAAIELERD
-531 VDDLMKTAYM
+531 VEKMKKAQYM
-541 SSFIGQTFEGVVANV
+541 SYHIGESFEGIISGI
-556 TNFGMFV
+556 TGYGMYV
-563 ELENSVEG
+563 ELENTIEG
-571 LIRVENMTDD
+571 LVRLDRMYDD
-581 YYEYD
+581 YYDAYPEQYRIVGQRTN
-586 EKVNTLTGRRK
+586 KVYSLGQR
-597 QKSYTTGDVVSIVVA
+597 VSIIVSDA
-612 RTDILSRQIDFVLA
+612 DYYEGTIDFRLC
-626 KDADRKLL
+626 
-634 KKFAKPI
+634 
-641 EIPKSEKHGKKSK
+641 
-654 RKKSFKKYNKKKK
+654 

>member
-1 MMPDEGSF
+1 MSRKNRKKQRPAVTGILSKHKKGFGFVIPDEGSF

-192 KRLDNGNFLMGVHIA
+192 KRLENGNFLLGVHIA

-341 AYITLNEKGVPVSV
+341 AYITLDEKGVPASV

-484 LAIHRILK
+484 LIIHRIIKEYLHGGI
-492 DFLDGKVTGNRIS
+492 DDERIAV
-505 YLAGYVS
+505 L
-512 AASKH
+512 SKKTQ
-517 SSDCEVNAETAERD
+517 EAAETSSVTERAAIELERD
-531 VDDLMKTAYM
+531 VEKMKKAQYM
-541 SSFIGQTFEGVVANV
+541 SYHIGESFEGVISGI
-556 TNFGMFV
+556 TGYGMYV
-563 ELENSVEG
+563 ELENTIEG
-571 LIRVENMTDD
+571 LVRLDRMYDD
-581 YYEYD
+581 YYDAYPEQYRIVGQRTN
-586 EKVNTLTGRRK
+586 KVYSLGQR
-597 QKSYTTGDVVSIVVA
+597 VSIIVSDA
-612 RTDILSRQIDFVLA
+612 DYYEGTIDFRLC
-626 KDADRKLL
+626 
-634 KKFAKPI
+634 
-641 EIPKSEKHGKKSK
+641 
-654 RKKSFKKYNKKKK
+654 

>member
-1 MMPDEGSF
+1 MSRKNRKKQRPAVTGILSKHKKGFGFVMPDEGSF

-192 KRLDNGNFLMGVHIA
+192 KRLDNGNFLLGVHIA

-300 DRELAAKYSDIYDM
+300 DIELAAKYSDIYDM

-341 AYITLNEKGVPVSV
+341 AYITLDEKGVPVSV

-414 RLKGEGGNIHPKALN
+414 RLKGESGNIHPKALN

-484 LAIHRILK
+484 LIIHRIIKEYLHGGI
-492 DFLDGKVTGNRIS
+492 DDERIAV
-505 YLAGYVS
+505 L
-512 AASKH
+512 SKKTQ
-517 SSDCEVNAETAERD
+517 EAAETSSVTERAAIELERD
-531 VDDLMKTAYM
+531 VEKMKKAQYM
-541 SSFIGQTFEGVVANV
+541 SYHIGESFEGVISGI
-556 TNFGMFV
+556 TGYGMYV
-563 ELENSVEG
+563 ELENTIEG
-571 LIRVENMTDD
+571 LVRLDRMYDD
-581 YYEYD
+581 YYDAYPEQYRIVGQRTN
-586 EKVNTLTGRRK
+586 KVYSLGQRVT
-597 QKSYTTGDVVSIVVA
+597 VIVSDA
-612 RTDILSRQIDFVLA
+612 DYYEGTIDFRLC
-626 KDADRKLL
+626 
-634 KKFAKPI
+634 
-641 EIPKSEKHGKKSK
+641 
-654 RKKSFKKYNKKKK
+654 

>member
-1 MMPDEGSF
+1 MSRKNRKKQRPAVTGILSKHKKGFGFVIPDEGSF

-192 KRLDNGNFLMGVHIA
+192 KRLGNGNFLLGVHIA

-341 AYITLNEKGVPVSV
+341 AYITLDEKGVPVSV

-438 SYENVV
+438 GYENVV

-484 LAIHRILK
+484 LIIHRIIKEYLYGGI
-492 DFLDGKVTGNRIS
+492 DDERIAV
-505 YLAGYVS
+505 L
-512 AASKH
+512 SKKTQ
-517 SSDCEVNAETAERD
+517 EAAETSSVTERAAIELERD
-531 VDDLMKTAYM
+531 VEKMKKAQYM
-541 SSFIGQTFEGVVANV
+541 SYHIGESFEGVISGI
-556 TNFGMFV
+556 TGYGMYV
-563 ELENSVEG
+563 ELENTIEG
-571 LIRVENMTDD
+571 LVRLDRMYDD
-581 YYEYD
+581 YYDAYPEQYRIVGQRTN
-586 EKVNTLTGRRK
+586 KVYSLGQR
-597 QKSYTTGDVVSIVVA
+597 VSIIVSDA
-612 RTDILSRQIDFVLA
+612 DYYEGTIDFRLC
-626 KDADRKLL
+626 
-634 KKFAKPI
+634 
-641 EIPKSEKHGKKSK
+641 
-654 RKKSFKKYNKKKK
+654 